1 MTTQALRSAGSR
13 LAQGGLMRCILL
25 LMPEGPEGF
34 NWLKSL
40 ESLLLPGGKRLMC
53 PHCRERTLYLIH
65 YLFQKPWERFVCPNC
80 RAIVRQTLRTRVL
93 VILAIGLTVA
103 SYVYTFPWIS
113 GVIDGVEGRIAHSL
127 VKIFLPM
134 IVISVQT
141 IVVYTPLAAVAWLS
155 GELEL
160 VEPPQ

>member
-1 MTTQALRSAGSR
+1 M
-13 LAQGGLMRCILL
+13 
-25 LMPEGPEGF
+25 MPEGPEEF
-34 NWLKSL
+34 SWMRSLDSLL

-53 PHCRERTLYLIH
+53 PHCRERTFYLIH
-65 YLFQKPWERFVCPNC
+65 YLFLKPWERFGCPNC
-80 RAIVRQTLRTRVL
+80 RAILIQTLRTRIL

-103 SYVYTFPWIS
+103 PGIYTFPWIF
-113 GVIDGVEGRIAHSL
+113 GVIDGVEGRIAHSV
-127 VKIFLPM
+127 VKILRPM

-141 IVVYTPLAAVAWLS
+141 IVVYTPLAAIVWLS

>member
-1 MTTQALRSAGSR
+1 MMTQ
-13 LAQGGLMRCILL
+13 
-25 LMPEGPEGF
+25 GPEEF
-34 NWLKSL
+34 NWMKFLESRL

-65 YLFQKPWERFVCPNC
+65 YLFLKPWERFECPNC
-80 RAIVRQTLRTRVL
+80 RAIVIQTLRTRVL

-103 SYVYTFPWIS
+103 SYVYTFPWIF
-113 GVIDGVEGRIAHSL
+113 GVIDGVEGRIAHSV

-141 IVVYTPLAAVAWLS
+141 IVVYTPLAAVVWLS
-155 GELEL
+155 GELEV

>member
-1 MTTQALRSAGSR
+1 
-13 LAQGGLMRCILL
+13 MRCILSP
-25 LMPEGPEGF
+25 MPDGPEEF
-34 NWLKSL
+34 NWLESVL

-65 YLFQKPWERFVCPNC
+65 YLFQNPWEPFECPNC
-80 RAIVRQTLRTRVL
+80 RATVVQTLRTRVF
-93 VILAIGLTVA
+93 VILAIGLTTA
-103 SYVYTFPWIS
+103 SFFYTFPWIFS
-113 GVIDGVEGRIAHSL
+113 VIDGVESPVAHFL

-134 IVISVQT
+134 IVIVVQT
-141 IVVYTPLAAVAWLS
+141 TVVVTPLAVVVWLS